1 MLPISYTITN
11 FIKTPEGKNLIDCRD
26 FSNLVIDRNKESG
39 RSEAGFK
46 RNSGRTT
53 EIVLNALEL
62 ASKGES
68 STILVNGE
76 TNSKAAIK
84 HVVSLLSHYSDQYGM
99 SWDHPV
105 EDNGTNR
112 LMRFPIKSAVSAYIF
127 VNYDSIK
134 YPGIWRNGMMFHI
147 QKAVTKNIFID
158 NSLSDFNYMFEPPG
172 EKDNYLESI
181 KTLTTFEIINYLYSD
196 YKSSITHG
204 NNDLLM
210 YNKNHLMWQQL
221 IKHFNIKE

>member
-1 MLPISYTITN
+1 MLPTTVTK
-11 FIKTPEGKNLIDCRD
+11 FIETPEGKNLINCKD
-26 FSNLVIDRNKESG
+26 FYNLVFSKNKESG
-39 RSEAGFK
+39 YSEAGFK
-46 RNSGRTT
+46 RGSGRTT
-53 EIVLNALEL
+53 EIVLRALEL
-62 ASKGES
+62 TLKGES

-76 TNSKAAIK
+76 ANDKAAIK

-99 SWDHPV
+99 SWNHPV

-112 LMRFPIKSAVSAYIF
+112 IMRFYAESRKSAYIF
-127 VNYDSIK
+127 VNSDSIK
-134 YPGIWRNGMMFHI
+134 YPGIWRNGLMFHI
-147 QKAVTKNIFID
+147 QKEVTKNIFID

-172 EKDNYLESI
+172 EEDNYLKSI

-196 YKSSITHG
+196 YKSSITLG